1 MHKNSDVGETEFKC
15 VFLDLHAINIYTVLF
30 SCNFTLIN
38 LYMVVCIFSFFSPGG
53 RGDRFVGQFYITQST
68 ETEFGG

>member
-1 MHKNSDVGETEFKC
+1 MHENSDVGETEFKC
-15 VFLDLHAINIYTVLF
+15 VFLDLHAINIYNVLF
-30 SCNFTLIN
+30 SCNFTLTYTW
-38 LYMVVCIFSFFSPGG
+38 LYVFFLFFSPGG